1 MATGNNTSFSFREIQ
16 NTEDFNP
23 LDISPGASFTQGRQY
38 GTWQAELGRKVIR
51 FAVNVNNEP
60 VAYGQAIVY
69 PLFQT
74 YNCIYLPYGP
84 VLKNYSPELLS
95 FLKKELTAI
104 AHRENAI
111 FVRLDPT
118 PYNPDARTIL
128 AQLFSKSPLYT
139 YHSAY
144 YQPRVEWVLNLSQ
157 SEESIQ
163 KDMHKNTRY
172 SVRTAEKKGVT
183 TEIITE
189 NVGDYFEKFYQLMRE
204 TADRNGFGIHPK
216 KYYETIFNTLT
227 TQSTSYLVVTKYQ
240 DTTLVID
247 VIIVFG
253 KTANYVFGTSSN
265 EHRDTLPSYHAQ
277 WEAIKYA
284 KAIGCTN
291 YNFGGIAL
299 EGDTDTSWKG
309 LTLFKK
315 HWGGSMIHHMP
326 FYDIV
331 TQPLLYHMYN
341 MRKLMMNLLRR

>member
-1 MATGNNTSFSFREIQ
+1 MTSANDRQFSFRELLE
-16 NTEDFNP
+16 TEDFNP
-23 LDISPGASFTQGRQY
+23 LDISVEAPFTQGKLY
-38 GTWQAELGRKVIR
+38 GMWQAQLGRKVIR
-51 FAVNVNNEP
+51 FIVSANNES

-104 AHRENAI
+104 AHRENTI
-111 FVRLDPT
+111 FVRLDIT
-118 PYNPDARTIL
+118 PYDPDAKTVL

-144 YQPRVEWVLNLSQ
+144 YQPRVEWVLDLSQ

-183 TEIITE
+183 TEIITT
-189 NVGDYFEKFYQLMRE
+189 NVGKYFEEFYRLMKE

-216 KYYETIFNTLT
+216 KYYEAIFNTLT
-227 TQSTSYLVVTKYQ
+227 ADGASYLVVTKYQ
-240 DTTLVID
+240 NTILVID

-253 KTANYVFGTSSN
+253 QTANYVFGTSSN

-277 WEAIKYA
+277 WQAIRHA
-284 KAIGCTN
+284 KAIGCTS

-315 HWGGSMIHHMP
+315 HWGGSMLHHMP

-331 TQPLLYHMYN
+331 VNPILYIAYN
-341 MRKLMMNLLRR
+341 AMKLLRK